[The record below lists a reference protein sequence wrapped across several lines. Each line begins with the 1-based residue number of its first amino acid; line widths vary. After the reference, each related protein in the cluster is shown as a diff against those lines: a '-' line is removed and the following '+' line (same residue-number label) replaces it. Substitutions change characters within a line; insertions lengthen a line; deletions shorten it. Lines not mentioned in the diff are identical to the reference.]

1 MTYLLYTSA
10 ALFIFGAISN
20 ERGVRRNRGTNLD
33 GCLFMVAGVI
43 GCVLWWAWR
52 ISQ

>member
-20 ERGVRRNRGTNLD
+20 ERGVRKVRPVNLD
-33 GCLFMVAGVI
+33 GCLPLIAGAVGI
-43 GCVLWWAWR
+43 VVWWAWR
-52 ISQ
+52 LSQ